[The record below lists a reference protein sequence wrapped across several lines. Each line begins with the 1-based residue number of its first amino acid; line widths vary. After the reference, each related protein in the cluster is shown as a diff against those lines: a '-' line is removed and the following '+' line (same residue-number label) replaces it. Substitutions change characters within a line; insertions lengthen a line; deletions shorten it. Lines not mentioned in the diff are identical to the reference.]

1 MQGPIDKSAV
11 GWHMMSEGQGQ
22 LAFEHDDVYEREIL
36 QTKGVSQVLEME
48 QGSYGAC
55 WGYLENDEQMVID

>member
-1 MQGPIDKSAV
+1 
-11 GWHMMSEGQGQ
+11 MSEGQGQ